1 MLCGRDTFAAST
13 RRAPVTAMHIKKL
26 EISGFK
32 SFCDRTVV
40 HFDHDIVGVV
50 GPNGCGKSNIVDA
63 LRWCMGEQSAK
74 QLRGRSMDDVIFSG
88 SESRSPQT
96 MAEVTLTFA
105 NDDRELAS
113 NLPLEYRDFPEISV
127 TRRLYRDGTSEYLI
141 NKTQV
146 RLKDVTDL
154 FLGTGVGTRAYSIV
168 EQGKIG
174 LIVSAKPQERRLLI
188 EEAAGITKYKHRKKQ
203 AETKMDLTRQ
213 NLLRVGDIVAEI
225 ERNLSSLKRQAAKA
239 ERYLNYRKEH
249 DDLVLHEASHKLL
262 EIIAVEKVER
272 SAGAESGETASR
284 KKAELDAREA
294 TLEAARAEAFEL
306 EQETEKRQNAAFLA
320 DNEVRTCEAESARGR
335 DRLQHLAEKQR
346 TATAEAAKIEGNQ
359 TQLEAELR
367 GIQSAVHSLESQEAV
382 DNEKL
387 RIEETRLAALEAEQR
402 SVTEAAAALRQT
414 FAKSAA
420 TAAAAQERLSG
431 FERRISDMRL
441 RRERLTID
449 SQRFGEDVDE
459 AERKRLKA
467 EQHCREL
474 DEDQR
479 NATDQVESLNAELK
493 QLRESIVSR
502 ERELDAAKHEL
513 SQARSRL
520 RALEEVHSRFEGVGT
535 GPKALLELG
544 DESVAGLAAD
554 IVEAPEHLI
563 GAFAGLLGNRLQ
575 AVLVRDPGR
584 IPSLLQKLADRK
596 AGRATVLPLHP
607 VFVSGRGHSL
617 PSVPGVIGRIAD
629 QLTYTAEHEPIVR
642 LLADDALVAENVEA
656 VARLREAGVRDT
668 TVTLDGTVFWA
679 DGRVSGGAGDAQ
691 AAALLQQKRQLREL
705 RTAAGICERRAEE
718 ALNAHTELRTTI
730 SERGAALDKA
740 RTFEREVQIEKVN
753 AEGELR
759 RAQDQISSVRARL
772 AEISRETED
781 LDGKL
786 EEAGFDYDQAQALLG
801 RAREQADKSSQ
812 STTEIEARVRDA
824 GERVAEQ
831 VSICTERKVAFA
843 TIKQQCASARQTG
856 ERLAR
861 SIDELATR
869 AAQLGKEA
877 VDSARAQGEV
887 AAQLMALRERLQD
900 ALTAASEARVEFEK
914 RRKALDDV
922 RNTLSVFETEIKLV
936 RTELGEVMDKARAH
950 DMALQRLDLQRN
962 HLLAGVAEKF
972 RGLNLA
978 RVVGDYHM
986 RPAPDAE
993 HRARIQELANLIE
1006 RIGPVNL
1013 DATQEYEKAAE
1024 RFQFYTTQ
1032 KNDLEKALQ
1041 DLEHAI
1047 QQMNRESKRLFRETF
1062 DTVNAQFQVL
1072 FPKMFRGGQARL
1084 VLTNPEDLLETGI
1097 EIQAQPPGKKVSSIE
1112 LLSGGEKALTAVSL
1126 IFAIFQCKPSPF
1138 CVLDE
1143 VDAPLDEANVSR
1155 FAEAVRGMT
1164 DRSQFIVITHIKR
1177 TMQMVDVMY
1186 GVTMQEPGV
1195 SRVVSVKVNQSA
1207 QRRSDHPAASAKT
1220 ADAVA

>member
-1 MLCGRDTFAAST
+1 
-13 RRAPVTAMHIKKL
+13 MHIKKL

-40 HFDHDIVGVV
+40 HFDHDIIGVV

-88 SESRSPQT
+88 SESRAAQT

-105 NDDRELAS
+105 NDDPDRAS
-113 NLPLEYRDFPEISV
+113 NLPLEYRAYPEISV

-174 LIVSAKPQERRLLI
+174 LVVSAKPEERRLLI

-203 AETKMDLTRQ
+203 AEKKMDLTRQ

-239 ERYLNYRKEH
+239 ERYLNYRREH

-262 EIIAVEKVER
+262 ELIAVEKVER
-272 SAGAESGETASR
+272 QCSAESEEVASR
-284 KKAELDAREA
+284 KKTELDARDA

-306 EQETEKRQNAAFLA
+306 EQETERRQNAAFLA
-320 DNEVRTCEAESARGR
+320 DNEVRTCEAEMARAR
-335 DRLQHLAEKQR
+335 DRLAHLAEKQK
-346 TATAEAAKIEGNQ
+346 TAANEATKIEANQ
-359 TQLEAELR
+359 SQLDAELR
-367 GIQSAVHSLESQEAV
+367 GIQSAVRTLEAQEAI
-382 DNEKL
+382 DSEKL
-387 RIEETRLAALEAEQR
+387 RIEETRLGELETEQR
-402 SVTEAAAALRQT
+402 SVLRSASEVREAFAKSTASAAAAR
-414 FAKSAA
+414 
-420 TAAAAQERLSG
+420 ERLSG

-449 SQRFGEDVDE
+449 AQRLGEDVDE
-459 AERKRLKA
+459 VERKRVKA
-467 EQHCREL
+467 QQHCKEL
-474 DEDQR
+474 DEDQQG
-479 NATDQVESLNAELK
+479 ATDQVQALAAELK
-493 QLRESIVSR
+493 ELREAIVTR
-502 ERELDAAKHEL
+502 ERELEVARNEM
-513 SQARSRL
+513 SQARGRL
-520 RALEEVHSRFEGVGT
+520 RALEEVHARFEGVGA

-544 DESVAGLAAD
+544 DPAVAGLAAD
-554 IVEAPEHLI
+554 VVEAPEDLI
-563 GAFAGLLGNRLQ
+563 SAFAGLLGNRLQ
-575 AVLVRDPGR
+575 AVLVRDAES
-584 IPSLLQKLADRK
+584 IPALLARLAERK
-596 AGRATVLPLHP
+596 AGRATVLPLNP
-607 VFVSGRGHSL
+607 SFVAGRAG
-617 PSVPGVIGRIAD
+617 SVPAIPGILGRIVD
-629 QLTYTAEHEPIVR
+629 RLSFSAEHEAIVR
-642 LLADDALVAENVEA
+642 VLADDALVAQSVDA
-656 VARLREAGVRDT
+656 VHELRRAGIRDT
-668 TVTLDGTVFWA
+668 AVTLDGTVYWA
-679 DGRVSGGAGDAQ
+679 DGRVSGGAGDAV

-718 ALNAHTELRTTI
+718 ALNAHGELRARINETGTQL
-730 SERGAALDKA
+730 EKA

-759 RAQDQISSVRARL
+759 RAQDMIATVRTRL
-772 AEISRETED
+772 AEITRETED
-781 LDGKL
+781 VDAALD
-786 EEAGFDYDQAQALLG
+786 EAGFEQDQAQALLE
-801 RAREQADKSSQ
+801 RAQTEAERSSQ
-812 STTEIEARVRDA
+812 TTAEIEQKVREIA
-824 GERVAEQ
+824 ERVAEQ
-831 VSICTERKVAFA
+831 VSVCTERKVAFA
-843 TIKQQCASARQTG
+843 TIRQQSASAKQTG
-856 ERLAR
+856 DRLAR
-861 SIDELATR
+861 SIDELSTR

-877 VDSARAQGEV
+877 VDCARGQGEV
-887 AAQLMALRERLQD
+887 AAQLMRLREHQHE
-900 ALTAASEARVEFEK
+900 AVSAASDAKLEFEK

-922 RNTLSVFETEIKLV
+922 RNTLSVHEAEIKLI
-936 RTELGEVMDKARAH
+936 RTELEEAAAKARAH
-950 DMALQRLDLQRN
+950 EMALQRLDLERE
-962 HLLAGVAEKF
+962 HLLAGIAEKF
-972 RGLNLA
+972 RGLRLQ

-986 RPAPDAE
+986 RAAPDAD

-1013 DATQEYEKAAE
+1013 DAMSEYEKTTE
-1024 RFQFYTTQ
+1024 RFQFYSTQ

-1062 DTVNAQFQVL
+1062 DAVNAQFKAL
-1072 FPKMFRGGQARL
+1072 FPRMFRGGQAQL
-1084 VLTNPEDLLETGI
+1084 VLTNPDDLLETGV

-1195 SRVVSVKVNQSA
+1195 SRVVSVKVNQNA
-1207 QRRSDHPAASAKT
+1207 QRRSEHPAAAAG